1 MYPVSQDR
9 LINIVAIT
17 TDPSKEGTVLVGS
30 STTSASTQ
38 EVLSVFEGWEE
49 EVRALLRVNHK
60 LPSKIS
66 KIANFTRSQCIKQP
80 TKWAITTLN
89 PLDRYASG
97 RVILA
102 GDAVRVL
109 LNFTAILLCSI
120 AFIPLGSWDASLSS
134 VWCRA
139 SNRSE

>member
-17 TDPSKEGTVLVGS
+17 TDLSKEGTVHEGPS
-30 STTSASTQ
+30 STPASTQ

-49 EVRALLRVNHK
+49 EVRALLRVSHNYR
-60 LPSKIS
+60 P
-66 KIANFTRSQCIKQP
+66 NFQNLLTSHVQCIKQP

-109 LNFTAILLCSI
+109 LRFTVSLLFLTT
-120 AFIPLGSWDASLSS
+120 FIYLGSWNASLSS
-134 VWCRA
+134 FWCWA
-139 SNRSE
+139 SNRGE

>member
-1 MYPVSQDR
+1 VYPVSKDR

-17 TDPSKEGTVLVGS
+17 TDPSKEGTVYEG
-30 STTSASTQ
+30 STTTTASSQ

-49 EVRALLRVNHK
+49 EVRALLRVSHNCHPE
-60 LPSKIS
+60 LLSS
-66 KIANFTRSQCIKQP
+66 TRSQCIKQP

-102 GDAVRVL
+102 GDAVRGSFSFYNSPLMFHCLSCRLMECL
-109 LNFTAILLCSI
+109 LIKLLVQ
-120 AFIPLGSWDASLSS
+120 GKQ
-134 VWCRA
+134 
-139 SNRSE
+139 

>member
-17 TDPSKEGTVLVGS
+17 TDLSKEGTVCEGS
-30 STTSASTQ
+30 STTTATTQ
-38 EVLSVFEGWEE
+38 EVLSVFDGWEE
-49 EVRALLRVNHK
+49 EVQALLKVSHNCHPK
-60 LPSKIS
+60 FQNWLTP
-66 KIANFTRSQCIKQP
+66 TRSQCIKQP

-102 GDAVRVL
+102 GDAVMVL
-109 LNFTAILLCSI
+109 LTFTTLVLCFI
-120 AFIPLGSWDASLSS
+120 AFI
-134 VWCRA
+134 
-139 SNRSE
+139 